1 MPNLN
6 QSLRDRVVRHELYLK
21 RLANEE
27 VRRTRELLLA
37 AEADVQKQIERRMAW
52 IAERGFDSS
61 PFTLR
66 RLEANLKEVRA
77 VVRAAHR
84 ELGGQLRSSLL
95 GVAKHEAGWAAEA
108 VAGELAGVGVE
119 LGVGVA
125 EGPLLSAIVNKQP
138 FQGALL
144 KDWAAKLGE
153 DTFHAVRGAVR
164 QGLLQGEAI
173 GDIVRRLRGT
183 KANDFKDGV
192 LAIRRRNAEAVVRTA
207 VSSVANSA
215 REATWKANDDLVK
228 GVQWVSTL
236 DDRTTPQ
243 CQIRDG
249 LEYTLDYE
257 PRGHSVPWGD
267 GPGALHWNCR
277 STSVP
282 VLATWKELGIDAREV
297 TGEQRAALDGMVPST
312 QNFGEWLGHMRDQGR
327 LGLVEE
333 VLGKKRAAAFMAGEI
348 KFKDLFNAKGDFLTL
363 DKLKLADPGRL
374 ATQAVLKGGP
384 ALEQLAASLAK
395 PFPLSAWDPHSE
407 EFTSA
412 LNERR
417 YYHGTTRAGID
428 ELKMGADEFNDY
440 EGLSLTDDFKY
451 ASDYAGSAGEV
462 HVLEIEATADASYM
476 RVSRD
481 FWDGVSLRKVH
492 RPIYDEVRRRG
503 GDIGDMVDLQKAMER
518 LGYDGWFAVGD
529 TGSVTELRLFR
540 SAPYS
545 TTKVVKMSE
554 AAAKSA
560 AKKVGK
566 VGKAAARPLPKTM
579 AEFEKMIADSAHDV
593 DIMIQSPVRSM
604 TDVEYWN
611 KVVGV
616 RPDDYLDAISGGRRI
631 RGSLELWED
640 HGGRN
645 VLIHGELTSIPAA
658 GERPTVYGDISRR
671 VIGDNAHHGLLRLS
685 EAHNGS
691 GIARDILRESFALY
705 KKLGVK
711 TVDLDANINV
721 GGYAWAKY
729 GFKPDVDEWMRFTRY
744 ATEKLDVLE
753 SSAPALKGSKR
764 GTLRGAMTAAE
775 RRALMNLLQSKD
787 PRTIWAIAEF
797 ETVSGVKVGKQ
808 LLLGSYWH
816 GEINL
821 LDREAMERFE
831 AYLAR
836 GR

>member
-27 VRRTRELLLA
+27 VRRTRELLVA
-37 AEADVQKQIERRMAW
+37 AEADIQKQIERRMAW

-66 RLEANLKEVRA
+66 RLEANLKEVRS

-95 GVAKHEAGWAAEA
+95 GVAKHEAGWAADA

-144 KDWAAKLGE
+144 KDWTAKLGE
-153 DTFHAVRGAVR
+153 DTYHAVRGAVR

-173 GDIVRRLRGT
+173 GDIARRLRGT
-183 KANDFKDGV
+183 KANAFKDGV

-243 CQIRDG
+243 CQVRDG

-348 KFKDLFNAKGDFLTL
+348 KFKDLFNEAGDFLTL

-374 ATQAVLKGGP
+374 ATQALLKGGP
-384 ALEQLAASLAK
+384 QLEKLAAQ
-395 PFPLSAWDPHSE
+395 
-407 EFTSA
+407 
-412 LNERR
+412 
-417 YYHGTTRAGID
+417 
-428 ELKMGADEFNDY
+428 
-440 EGLSLTDDFKY
+440 
-451 ASDYAGSAGEV
+451 V
-462 HVLEIEATADASYM
+462 
-476 RVSRD
+476 
-481 FWDGVSLRKVH
+481 
-492 RPIYDEVRRRG
+492 
-503 GDIGDMVDLQKAMER
+503 
-518 LGYDGWFAVGD
+518 
-529 TGSVTELRLFR
+529 
-540 SAPYS
+540 
-545 TTKVVKMSE
+545 
-554 AAAKSA
+554 AKS
-560 AKKVGK
+560 
-566 VGKAAARPLPKTM
+566 AARPLPKDM
-579 AEFEKMIADSAHDV
+579 AEFEQMLKESAHDV
-593 DIMIQSPVRSM
+593 DVTIESPVKSM

-611 KVVGV
+611 KVIGV

-631 RGSLELWED
+631 RGSLEFWED
-640 HGGRN
+640 HDGRN

-658 GERPTVYGDISRR
+658 GEKPTVYGDISRR

-729 GFKPDVDEWMRFTRY
+729 GFKPLDGEWNILRKSLRV
-744 ATEKLDVLE
+744 KLDDLLKPANMRLSGRGGGLNGIVFEDDYDAIVALLE
-753 SSAPALKGSKR
+753 
-764 GTLRGAMTAAE
+764 
-775 RRALMNLLQSKD
+775 NDD
-787 PRTIWAIAEF
+787 PRSIWALAEY
-797 ETVSGVKVGKQ
+797 EVNGTKVGKE

-821 LDREAMERFE
+821 LDREAMARFE

-836 GR
+836 GG

>member
-1 MPNLN
+1 MPNVN

-27 VRRTRELLLA
+27 VRRTRELLVA
-37 AEADVQKQIERRMAW
+37 AEADIQRQIERRMAW

-84 ELGGQLRSSLL
+84 ELGAQLRSSLL
-95 GVAKHEAGWAAEA
+95 GVAKHEASWAADA

-348 KFKDLFNAKGDFLTL
+348 KFKDLFNAQGDFLTL
-363 DKLKLADPGRL
+363 DQLKLADPGRAATL
-374 ATQAVLKGGP
+374 ALVNGGKELEKLAAQVAASVDAELAAIGSGKITESRELGTSLNAVRRVTVVDDDGNEFVGYWKPAVDSHGFAKSFLKGAGGTQADREVFAYELDQKLGLGLVRPTTYRTVGGTFGTIQAEAPFAETLAMSDPDSIGSVSVESVIDLGIFDVLIANGDRHFGNVMIGDGGELWAIDNGLTMTAP
-384 ALEQLAASLAK
+384 GARLRFDAVEELLSMSVSERDFSMSPEHARLWLSRLESDELLAAVWDSEFFSAK
-395 PFPLSAWDPHSE
+395 AKQYAQNRIDRLVKLISSE
-407 EFTSA
+407 DW
-412 LNERR
+412 R
-417 YYHGTTRAGID
+417 
-428 ELKMGADEFNDY
+428 
-440 EGLSLTDDFKY
+440 GLYRVMT
-451 ASDYAGSAGEV
+451 AS
-462 HVLEIEATADASYM
+462 
-476 RVSRD
+476 
-481 FWDGVSLRKVH
+481 
-492 RPIYDEVRRRG
+492 
-503 GDIGDMVDLQKAMER
+503 
-518 LGYDGWFAVGD
+518 
-529 TGSVTELRLFR
+529 
-540 SAPYS
+540 
-545 TTKVVKMSE
+545 
-554 AAAKSA
+554 
-560 AKKVGK
+560 
-566 VGKAAARPLPKTM
+566 
-579 AEFEKMIADSAHDV
+579 
-593 DIMIQSPVRSM
+593 
-604 TDVEYWN
+604 
-611 KVVGV
+611 
-616 RPDDYLDAISGGRRI
+616 
-631 RGSLELWED
+631 
-640 HGGRN
+640 
-645 VLIHGELTSIPAA
+645 
-658 GERPTVYGDISRR
+658 
-671 VIGDNAHHGLLRLS
+671 
-685 EAHNGS
+685 
-691 GIARDILRESFALY
+691 
-705 KKLGVK
+705 
-711 TVDLDANINV
+711 
-721 GGYAWAKY
+721 
-729 GFKPDVDEWMRFTRY
+729 TRY
-744 ATEKLDVLE
+744 
-753 SSAPALKGSKR
+753 
-764 GTLRGAMTAAE
+764 
-775 RRALMNLLQSKD
+775 
-787 PRTIWAIAEF
+787 
-797 ETVSGVKVGKQ
+797 
-808 LLLGSYWH
+808 
-816 GEINL
+816 
-821 LDREAMERFE
+821 
-831 AYLAR
+831 
-836 GR
+836 

>member
-84 ELGGQLRSSLL
+84 ELGAQMRSSLF
-95 GVAKHEAGWAAEA
+95 GVAKHEAGWAADA

-183 KANDFKDGV
+183 KANGFKDGV

-363 DKLKLADPGRL
+363 EQLRAADPGFRAAERVVAEHKAAQAEL
-374 ATQAVLKGGP
+374 ARAAAKAADDARRAQEKA
-384 ALEQLAASLAK
+384 ALEAQLKEAK
-395 PFPLSAWDPHSE
+395 K
-407 EFTSA
+407 
-412 LNERR
+412 R
-417 YYHGTTRAGID
+417 
-428 ELKMGADEFNDY
+428 
-440 EGLSLTDDFKY
+440 
-451 ASDYAGSAGEV
+451 
-462 HVLEIEATADASYM
+462 
-476 RVSRD
+476 
-481 FWDGVSLRKVH
+481 
-492 RPIYDEVRRRG
+492 
-503 GDIGDMVDLQKAMER
+503 
-518 LGYDGWFAVGD
+518 
-529 TGSVTELRLFR
+529 
-540 SAPYS
+540 
-545 TTKVVKMSE
+545 E
-554 AAAKSA
+554 AAARRA
-560 AKKVGK
+560 L
-566 VGKAAARPLPKTM
+566 KAAEKKAAELAAAAPAQSSSAPVYTDLSSGRIVDAKALPGSLNDVRRVTLEASDGSAITGYWKPAVDKGGHAARFLRGAGGTQADREVLAHEINNALGLDLVPPTARRTINGVDGTVQLSSGMFAEVWGRAPRVLTERVARRQKLDLSFFDLIVGNADRHGGNLMVDPSGKLFAIDNGLTM
-579 AEFEKMIADSAHDV
+579 LA
-593 DIMIQSPVRSM
+593 P
-604 TDVEYWN
+604 
-611 KVVGV
+611 
-616 RPDDYLDAISGGRRI
+616 GGRI
-631 RGSLELWED
+631 RFDVSARWWE
-640 HGGRN
+640 N
-645 VLIHGELTSIPAA
+645 P
-658 GERPTVYGDISRR
+658 
-671 VIGDNAHHGLLRLS
+671 LL
-685 EAHNGS
+685 
-691 GIARDILRESFALY
+691 
-705 KKLGVK
+705 KKLGVPQHQSAIK
-711 TVDLDANINV
+711 AVLTEEERTLWLGRLENPSLVEMIRSNPNLSKK
-721 GGYAWAKY
+721 AKDY
-729 GFKPDVDEWMRFTRY
+729 
-744 ATEKLDVLE
+744 
-753 SSAPALKGSKR
+753 
-764 GTLRGAMTAAE
+764 AE
-775 RRALMNLLQSKD
+775 RRIAALADIVRRRDYQKLVDMFQM
-787 PRTIWAIAEF
+787 R
-797 ETVSGVKVGKQ
+797 GV
-808 LLLGSYWH
+808 LG
-816 GEINL
+816 E
-821 LDREAMERFE
+821 
-831 AYLAR
+831 
-836 GR
+836 

>member
-27 VRRTRELLLA
+27 VRRTRELLVA

-84 ELGGQLRSSLL
+84 ELGGQLRSSLI
-95 GVAKHEAGWAAEA
+95 GVAKHEAGWAADA

-125 EGPLLSAIVNKQP
+125 EGPLLNAIVNKQP

-153 DTFHAVRGAVR
+153 DTYHAVRGAVR

-183 KANDFKDGV
+183 QANGFKDGV

-249 LEYTLDYE
+249 LVYTLDYE

-282 VLATWKELGIDAREV
+282 VLATWRELGIDAREV

-333 VLGKKRAAAFMAGEI
+333 VLGKKRAAAFMAGQI
-348 KFKDLFNAKGDFLTL
+348 KFKDLFNQKGDFLTL
-363 DKLKLADPGRL
+363 EQLRAADPGFREAERVVAEHKAAQAEL
-374 ATQAVLKGGP
+374 ARAAAKAADDARRAQEKA
-384 ALEQLAASLAK
+384 ALEAQLKEAK
-395 PFPLSAWDPHSE
+395 K
-407 EFTSA
+407 
-412 LNERR
+412 R
-417 YYHGTTRAGID
+417 
-428 ELKMGADEFNDY
+428 
-440 EGLSLTDDFKY
+440 
-451 ASDYAGSAGEV
+451 
-462 HVLEIEATADASYM
+462 
-476 RVSRD
+476 
-481 FWDGVSLRKVH
+481 
-492 RPIYDEVRRRG
+492 
-503 GDIGDMVDLQKAMER
+503 
-518 LGYDGWFAVGD
+518 
-529 TGSVTELRLFR
+529 
-540 SAPYS
+540 
-545 TTKVVKMSE
+545 E
-554 AAAKSA
+554 AAAKKALKAAEKKAAELAAAAPAQASSVHTDLSSGRIVAEKALGGSLNAVRRVTLEASDGSSLVGYWKPAVPKGGMEGGFVRNFLKNAGGTHGTREVLASELDEALGLGLVPPTAAREIVGVAGTIQLEASSGAKVFADSYGTPRLSKITRAQKLDLSFFDMILGNGDRHGGNLMVGAGGELFAIDNGLTMTAPGARLRFDVSKNWWHSPIFNSFAPGTMSTELTEAERTLWLSRLENPKLQQVILDNADLSSA
-560 AKKVGK
+560 AKEYAQRRIDALHEAVNKRDWRK
-566 VGKAAARPLPKTM
+566 LYSLFTM
-579 AEFEKMIADSAHDV
+579 
-593 DIMIQSPVRSM
+593 
-604 TDVEYWN
+604 
-611 KVVGV
+611 
-616 RPDDYLDAISGGRRI
+616 GGR
-631 RGSLELWED
+631 
-640 HGGRN
+640 
-645 VLIHGELTSIPAA
+645 
-658 GERPTVYGDISRR
+658 
-671 VIGDNAHHGLLRLS
+671 
-685 EAHNGS
+685 
-691 GIARDILRESFALY
+691 
-705 KKLGVK
+705 
-711 TVDLDANINV
+711 
-721 GGYAWAKY
+721 
-729 GFKPDVDEWMRFTRY
+729 
-744 ATEKLDVLE
+744 
-753 SSAPALKGSKR
+753 
-764 GTLRGAMTAAE
+764 
-775 RRALMNLLQSKD
+775 
-787 PRTIWAIAEF
+787 
-797 ETVSGVKVGKQ
+797 
-808 LLLGSYWH
+808 
-816 GEINL
+816 
-821 LDREAMERFE
+821 
-831 AYLAR
+831 
-836 GR
+836 

>member
-27 VRRTRELLLA
+27 VRRTRELLVA

-119 LGVGVA
+119 LGVGIA
-125 EGPLLSAIVNKQP
+125 EGPLLNAIVNKQP

-153 DTFHAVRGAVR
+153 DAFHAVRGAVR

-192 LAIRRRNAEAVVRTA
+192 LAIQRRNAEAVVRTA

-348 KFKDLFNAKGDFLTL
+348 KFKDLFSAKGDFLTL
-363 DKLKLADPGRL
+363 EQLALADPGRA
-374 ATQAVLKGGP
+374 ATRALIDGGP
-384 ALEQLAASLAK
+384 ALEKLAK
-395 PFPLSAWDPHSE
+395 
-407 EFTSA
+407 
-412 LNERR
+412 
-417 YYHGTTRAGID
+417 
-428 ELKMGADEFNDY
+428 
-440 EGLSLTDDFKY
+440 
-451 ASDYAGSAGEV
+451 
-462 HVLEIEATADASYM
+462 
-476 RVSRD
+476 
-481 FWDGVSLRKVH
+481 
-492 RPIYDEVRRRG
+492 
-503 GDIGDMVDLQKAMER
+503 Q
-518 LGYDGWFAVGD
+518 
-529 TGSVTELRLFR
+529 VT
-540 SAPYS
+540 
-545 TTKVVKMSE
+545 
-554 AAAKSA
+554 KSA
-560 AKKVGK
+560 AR
-566 VGKAAARPLPKTM
+566 ALPKDM
-579 AEFEKMIADSAHDV
+579 DEFEQMLKDSAHDV
-593 DIMIQSPVRSM
+593 DIMIQSPVGSM

-640 HGGRN
+640 HDGRN

-658 GERPTVYGDISRR
+658 GEKPTVYGDISRR

-753 SSAPALKGSKR
+753 SSAPALEGSKR

-797 ETVSGVKVGKQ
+797 ETASGVKVGKE
-808 LLLGSYWH
+808 LLLGSFWH